1 MFWRP
6 CAATACLRASV
17 GNPPGRL
24 STHLLVFFR
33 ALASLSFAERVCRW
47 LAQLLFLRSCALG
60 PCDLVA
66 AWVQACVHFRSPTGC
81 PRARSVLYAS
91 SFQQSFLAPAPFCKH
106 LPPCRLSTRLLRF
119 LGRLFSLSAL
129 CVFFACFCSVSLFPA
144 AFFVCAVRFFA
155 RFCHALAPF
164 CKRFP
169 PCRLSTRLLRF
180 LGRPFSS
187 SALCVFFARF

>member
-91 SFQQSFLAPAPFCKH
+91 SFQQAFLAPAPFCKH

-119 LGRLFSLSAL
+119 LGR
-129 CVFFACFCSVSLFPA
+129 
-144 AFFVCAVRFFA
+144 
-155 RFCHALAPF
+155 
-164 CKRFP
+164 
-169 PCRLSTRLLRF
+169 
-180 LGRPFSS
+180 PFSS
-187 SALCVFFARF
+187 SALCVFLRVFALFRSCRPRSLFALCVFFARFCIVSLFPDPFDLLDDLALFWVYPAFSGWSRLVRSRPHW

>member
-24 STHLLVFFR
+24 SMHLLVFFR

-66 AWVQACVHFRSPTGC
+66 AWVQACVHFRSPTSC

-91 SFQQSFLAPAPFCKH
+91 SVQQALHAPAPCCKH
-106 LPPCRLSTRLLRF
+106 LPPCT
-119 LGRLFSLSAL
+119 LF
-129 CVFFACFCSVSLFPA
+129 
-144 AFFVCAVRFFA
+144 
-155 RFCHALAPF
+155 
-164 CKRFP
+164 
-169 PCRLSTRLLRF
+169 TRLLRF

-187 SALCVFFARF
+187 SALRVFLRVFCAVSLLPAAFFVCAVCFFCAVLHRFAFPGSLRST

>member
-66 AWVQACVHFRSPTGC
+66 AWVQACVHLRSPTGC

-91 SFQQSFLAPAPFCKH
+91 SFQQALLAPAPFCKH

-119 LGRLFSLSAL
+119 LGR
-129 CVFFACFCSVSLFPA
+129 
-144 AFFVCAVRFFA
+144 
-155 RFCHALAPF
+155 
-164 CKRFP
+164 
-169 PCRLSTRLLRF
+169 
-180 LGRPFSS
+180 PFSS
-187 SALCVFFARF
+187 SALCVFLRAFALLCPSQSFCSPALCGFFARFCVVSLFPDPFRLFDGPAIF